1 MDVDTIWSHIHEQRR
16 QLATILRDLTPQEWE
31 APSLCEG
38 WTVKDVAAHV
48 IAHPQIGWADFPG
61 VALRGRGGYNTMVFR
76 DVKRRGRQPVERILA
91 DFERYDGSRRLV
103 PLTGPLEALI
113 DILVHT
119 QDIVRPLGRRHDM
132 PPEAAAAA
140 ADRARRVARLLGSRR
155 VVRSSRMVA
164 TDVDWIR
171 GDGPVVEGPMQ
182 ELLMICAGRA
192 RVATALQGDGLELLR
207 T

>member
-1 MDVDTIWSHIHEQRR
+1 MI
-16 QLATILRDLTPQEWE
+16 
-31 APSLCEG
+31 
-38 WTVKDVAAHV
+38 
-48 IAHPQIGWADFPG
+48 
-61 VALRGRGGYNTMVFR
+61 FR

-132 PPEAAAAA
+132 PPEAAAEA
-140 ADRARRVARLLGSRR
+140 ADRARRVAGLLGSRR
-155 VVRSSRMVA
+155 VVRGSRMVA
-164 TDVDWIR
+164 TDVDWVR